1 MKIAVIGGGISGIA
15 AARVLKHFGHQVTVF
30 EKGTSPGGVWAG
42 AYPEVRLQNI
52 AEQYRLSDF
61 PWPFPPDL
69 HPSREQIRDYLQAA
83 ITHFGL
89 DVRTEH
95 EVLAARERA
104 DGWALDFRTPR
115 GMLGQVFDFVV
126 VAAGQYSGEKHFPA
140 LAERERFGGQVIS
153 ERDVRDL
160 STLKKDRIAVVG
172 YGKSAVDMA
181 TFAAERGTQ
190 VHHVF
195 RAPRWLIPKYIFGLH
210 MAKVLFARMST
221 AMIPSWVYP
230 TTAERFLHDRLSP
243 VVSGFW
249 KMIERIV
256 QMQFDSQ
263 ARGADDEGLR
273 RIALLRPDKP
283 LVYEMRSASAL
294 APDSYF
300 KLVAQGQIQPYR
312 GEVAGFYD
320 KGLRLADGR
329 EIPCDL
335 VVLST
340 GSRPPTFPFLPEAYR
355 KLLESEEDGPQLYRH
370 LLHPR
375 IPRLAFAGLN
385 HGFLHVPA
393 VEMAMLWLSAL
404 LRGDLELPPV
414 DEMERRIEEIRGWKR
429 ENILFEPSRGCAIST
444 RFHQYADVMLGDLG
458 LNPYRKRNPLA
469 ELVSGYVAGDYAG
482 ILDEYERVRA
492 TLRLPRQPLPLS
504 T

>member
-15 AARVLKHFGHQVTVF
+15 AARVLQHFGHQVTIY
-30 EKGTSPGGVWAG
+30 ERGATPGGVWAG

-52 AEQYRLSDF
+52 AEHYRISDF

-69 HPSREQIRDYLQAA
+69 HPSREQIRAYLQAA
-83 ITHFGL
+83 ITHYGL
-89 DVRTEH
+89 ALHTEH
-95 EVLAARERA
+95 EVLSARERA
-104 DGWALDFRTPR
+104 DGWTLELRTPR
-115 GMLGQVFDFVV
+115 GTLTQVFDFVV
-126 VAAGQYSGEKHFPA
+126 VAAGQYSGDKHLPA
-140 LAERERFGGQVIS
+140 LADRERFPGLVIS

-160 STLKKDRIAVVG
+160 RTLKKDRIAVVG

-195 RAPRWLIPKYIFGLH
+195 RAPRWLIPKYIFGIH
-210 MAKVLFARMST
+210 MAHVLFARMST

-230 TTAERFLHDRLSP
+230 TKAEQFLHTRLTP
-243 VVSGFW
+243 VVNGFW
-249 KMIERIV
+249 KMIERVV
-256 QMQFDSQ
+256 QLQFNAQ
-263 ARGADDEGLR
+263 AGQADDQGLQR
-273 RIALLRPDKP
+273 LALLRPDKP

-300 KLVAQGQIQPYR
+300 KLVAQGSIQPYR
-312 GEVAGFYD
+312 GEVTGFYE

-340 GSRPPTFPFLPEAYR
+340 GSRPPAFPFLPEAYR
-355 KLLESEEDGPQLYRH
+355 TLLESQEDGAQLYRH

-375 IPRLAFAGLN
+375 IPRLAFAGFN

-393 VEMAMLWLSAL
+393 VELSMLWLCAL
-404 LRGDLELPPV
+404 LRGDLTLPPV
-414 DEMERRIEEIRGWKR
+414 EEMERRIDEIRSWKR
-429 ENILFEPSRGCAIST
+429 EHILFEPSRGCAIST
-444 RFHQYADVMLGDLG
+444 RFHQYADVLLGDLG
-458 LNPYRKRNPLA
+458 LSPYRKKNPLA
-469 ELVSGYVAGDYAG
+469 ELVSGYVAADYG
-482 ILDEYERVRA
+482 GLLDEYERVRG
-492 TLRLPRQPLPLS
+492 TLSLPRTPLPLS